1 LRPSDDPV
9 LFRAMVSATMPV
21 ENAAQAPATNERRIP
36 HAVVMMMMIIVAAVA
51 LTYVVPAGEYQRTP
65 AGLVVPGSFHTVA
78 KSYVDVF
85 TLTSKREKGVAYP
98 ARPVVIVSS
107 IPAGMTRSAA
117 LIFMILF
124 IGGMFGV
131 LQQTGALEAGI
142 ERLLV
147 LTRGN
152 AKILVPIV
160 MILLAAGS
168 TFLGLISEYLVVIPM
183 ALLLSER
190 LGYDALFGT
199 AMVTIAAKIGYLTS
213 VTNPLALAIAQPM
226 VGVPVFSGAGFRA
239 VTFAVFLPIGI
250 WYLLRRCHPVR
261 DVELLQHSA
270 NAPADR
276 LRLSGRQV
284 LVLVVLL
291 GAIATMILGVQ
302 RLAWGSPELAAMY
315 IAVSIVIA
323 IVGGSSSREASQ
335 AFVRGMQG
343 MMLAGL
349 LVGLA
354 AAVELI
360 LRDGMILD
368 SIVAYLARSVEGK
381 PPVIV
386 ANLMML
392 MQMAIDV
399 FIPSTSGKAAVTM
412 PILGPIGQLAGV
424 SGQVTVQ
431 AFLFGNGLMNTLTP
445 TSGMLLAYLA
455 TGKISFGRWIR
466 FILPLAAGLFAL
478 CIVSLA
484 IAVATGL

>member
-1 LRPSDDPV
+1 
-9 LFRAMVSATMPV
+9 MVSATMPI
-21 ENAAQAPATNERRIP
+21 EQAAHAPSANERRMP
-36 HAVVMMMMIIVAAVA
+36 HAVVMMLLIIIAAVA
-51 LTYVVPAGEYQRTP
+51 LTYVVPSGEYQRTP
-65 AGLVVPGSFHTVA
+65 NGLVVPGSYRAVA
-78 KSYVDVF
+78 KDYSGALA
-85 TLTSKREKGVAYP
+85 LTAKRQKGVAYP
-98 ARPVVIVSS
+98 VSPVAIVSS

-147 LTRGN
+147 LTRGDVRVV
-152 AKILVPIV
+152 VPIV

-199 AMVTIAAKIGYLTS
+199 ALVTIAAKIGYLTS

-261 DVELLQHSA
+261 AATLDEPRI
-270 NAPADR
+270 APSDHAK
-276 LRLSGRQV
+276 LSGRQT
-284 LVLVVLL
+284 LVLLVLL

-302 RLAWGSPELAAMY
+302 RLAWGSAELAAMY
-315 IAVSIVIA
+315 IAVAIA
-323 IVGGSSSREASQ
+323 IAIAGGPSSRDASQ

-354 AAVELI
+354 AAVEVI

-368 SIVAYLARSVEGK
+368 SIVASLTRSIEGK
-381 PPVIV
+381 PPVVV

-424 SGQVTVQ
+424 SGQVSVQ

-455 TGKISFGRWIR
+455 TGKISFARWIR
-466 FILPLAAGLFAL
+466 FVFPLAAVLFGLCVVAL
-478 CIVSLA
+478 TV
-484 IAVATGL
+484 AVLIGF

>member
-1 LRPSDDPV
+1 
-9 LFRAMVSATMPV
+9 MVSATIPMDQAGPAS
-21 ENAAQAPATNERRIP
+21 AASERRMP
-36 HAVVMMMMIIVAAVA
+36 HAVVMMLLIIVAAVA
-51 LTYVVPAGEYQRTP
+51 LTYVVPSGEYQRTS
-65 AGLVVPGSFHTVA
+65 AGLVVPGSYHTIA
-78 KSYVDVF
+78 KDYSGA
-85 TLTSKREKGVAYP
+85 LTAAAKHDKSVAYP
-98 ARPVVIVSS
+98 ARPVAIVSS
-107 IPAGMTRSAA
+107 IPAGMARSAA

-147 LTRGN
+147 LTRGDVRVV
-152 AKILVPIV
+152 VPIV

-183 ALLLSER
+183 ALVLSDR

-199 AMVTIAAKIGYLTS
+199 ALVTIAAKIGYLTS

-239 VTFAVFLPIGI
+239 VTFVVFLPIGI
-250 WYLLRRCHPVR
+250 WYLLRQCRATHAAAM
-261 DVELLQHSA
+261 DDQHA
-270 NAPADR
+270 AAADA
-276 LRLSGRQV
+276 RLSGRHR
-284 LVLVVLL
+284 LVLMVLL
-291 GAIATMILGVQ
+291 AAIAGMILGVQ
-302 RLAWGSPELAAMY
+302 RLSWGSTELGAMY
-315 IAVSIVIA
+315 IAVAIA
-323 IVGGSSSREASQ
+323 IAVVGGTNSRDASQ

-354 AAVELI
+354 AAVEVI

-368 SIVAYLARSVEGK
+368 SIVAYLTRSIEGK

-424 SGQVTVQ
+424 SGQVSVQ

-466 FILPLAAGLFAL
+466 FILPLAAGLFVL
-478 CIVSLA
+478 CILSLT
-484 IAVATGL
+484 IAVLIGL